1 MIAQFLAA
9 LPRAWRM
16 PPWLEPDPERIAE
29 QVVRLVLTV
38 IAAWV
43 AQRLLFLLARRLE
56 HWLERVSRDTGHGTQ
71 RAHTVGQILRNA
83 ITTLVVAWALVHALE
98 VFGWDVKP
106 LLVGASILGAALGFG
121 AQSLVRD
128 IIAGMFIFVEDQF
141 VVGDTIEVNGQQATV
156 EAVSLRSTRLR
167 DFRGRELH
175 VPNGEMKIVVNHSRG
190 WNRAVVDMTVAPGQD
205 LARVLAVTEQLV
217 TEFNADA
224 KWRAL
229 LVEPFAVMGIERIG
243 PDGALLRMTARA
255 RPGGDAALLAREA
268 RLRLLQRWQDEGIAV
283 PSAPVRGHVAEPPHE
298 H

>member
-1 MIAQFLAA
+1 
-9 LPRAWRM
+9 
-16 PPWLEPDPERIAE
+16 
-29 QVVRLVLTV
+29 
-38 IAAWV
+38 
-43 AQRLLFLLARRLE
+43 
-56 HWLERVSRDTGHGTQ
+56 
-71 RAHTVGQILRNA
+71 
-83 ITTLVVAWALVHALE
+83 
-98 VFGWDVKP
+98 
-106 LLVGASILGAALGFG
+106 
-121 AQSLVRD
+121 
-128 IIAGMFIFVEDQF
+128 
-141 VVGDTIEVNGQQATV
+141 
-156 EAVSLRSTRLR
+156 VSLRSTRLR